1 MLTRTAYHIAVIG
14 FFSVLM
20 FGPALTIRAD
30 LVVDY
35 RYSQGG
41 FDVSAGVG
49 GNSDRHRVVPP
60 AFENLSGAFSMS
72 ETYTATASSTEPPVI
87 GTADAFGMY
96 SRLDELSWN
105 ANAIFI
111 SASESAS
118 GWATSSGGGSSFSDM
133 GGLYQVDFTVTGSA
147 ARFHITGD
155 FDPANPGFSEVKIE
169 GPFFGQLQFQVNAQQ
184 MIDAT
189 GILQPGSY
197 RFLVQNGNSAFSI
210 EGASDPP
217 FSGGH
222 NISLM
227 ITSVPEPNMW
237 TFLGLGA
244 VALVSFRRSPKR
256 DRVALVG
263 PGRLC

>member
-1 MLTRTAYHIAVIG
+1 MLTLTTYRLAVIG
-14 FFSVLM
+14 FLSVFI
-20 FGPALTIRAD
+20 FGHASPIRAD

-49 GNSDRHRVVPP
+49 GDSDRHRVVPP
-60 AFENLSGAFSMS
+60 AFENLSGSFAMS

-105 ANAIFI
+105 SDTILI
-111 SASESAS
+111 SASESEA

-133 GGLYQVDFTVTGSA
+133 GGLYQVDFTVIGSA

-169 GPFFGQLQFQVNAQQ
+169 GPFFGQLQFHVNAQQ

-227 ITSVPEPNMW
+227 ITSVPEP
-237 TFLGLGA
+237 GLWGVIA
-244 VALVSFRRSPKR
+244 IGVAMLVSVRRNSRP
-256 DRVALVG
+256 
-263 PGRLC
+263 